1 MTVMS
6 ELPVIDREVSLSS
19 LVEFS
24 ENLTSLVFSL
34 RNKILAPQPR
44 KSAPTFTS
52 THIAEICGIDR
63 ARLHYLATKEGS
75 TLPPGEVS
83 SNGRTRQFTLAET
96 RKWIQQ
102 VSQITPSPLL
112 ATGVGQAKVL
122 ISSNFK
128 GGSCKTTTTMCL
140 AQGLSLLGRKVLV
153 VDLDPQASLT
163 ELCGL
168 YAEKEI
174 GQEDTVLPA
183 ILVPEDFSLEDVV
196 QDTYWDGI
204 DVIPAHPSL
213 FEAEFHLPAKV
224 AKNPGFKFWTLLR
237 DALKPLRTKY
247 DYIILDSAPSLSY
260 LTLNGLMA
268 ADAMV
273 MPLVPESLDFISSAS
288 FWTLFADMGK
298 TFTEL
303 DGDKKFDFVSV
314 LLTKVDYSAT
324 SSAPVVRSWV
334 NRAYGEWLSGTEIP
348 TSSVMSSGALKIS
361 TVYDINKWAGGAK
374 TLERVREP
382 LDEYCRWLDTFYSE
396 KWEMAR

>member
-1 MTVMS
+1 MTVNS

-24 ENLTSLVFSL
+24 DNLTALVSTL
-34 RNKILAPQPR
+34 RSKILAPQPR

-52 THIAEICGIDR
+52 TQVAEICEIDR

-75 TLPPGEVS
+75 SLPTGQVS
-83 SNGRTRQFTLAET
+83 PNGRTRQFTLAEA
-96 RKWIQQ
+96 RQWIQQ
-102 VSQITPSPLL
+102 VSKIKRSPLL
-112 ATGVGQAKVL
+112 ETGVGQAKV
-122 ISSNFK
+122 IVSSNFK

-174 GQEDTVLPA
+174 VQEDTVLPA
-183 ILVPEDFSLEDVV
+183 ILVPEDYSLVDVI

-213 FEAEFHLPAKV
+213 FEAEFHLPAKSS
-224 AKNPGFKFWTLLR
+224 KNPGFKFWTLLR
-237 DALKPLRTKY
+237 NGLEPVRKMY

-288 FWTLFADMGK
+288 FWSLFADMGK
-298 TFTEL
+298 TFTAL
-303 DGDKKFDFVSV
+303 DGEKKFDFVSV
-314 LLTKVDYSAT
+314 LLTKVDYNTS

-334 NRAYGEWLSGTEIP
+334 NRAYGDWLSSIEVP
-348 TSSVMSSGALKIS
+348 ASSAMSSGALRIS
-361 TVYDINKWAGGAK
+361 TVFDISKWDGSMK

-382 LDEYCRWLDTFYSE
+382 LDEYCRWLDNFYSE
-396 KWEMAR
+396 KWEVAQ

>member
-1 MTVMS
+1 MTVNS

-19 LVEFS
+19 LVDFS
-24 ENLTSLVFSL
+24 ENLTALVSTL
-34 RNKILAPQPR
+34 RSKILAPQPR
-44 KSAPTFTS
+44 KNAPTFTS
-52 THIAEICGIDR
+52 TQVAEICEIDR
-63 ARLHYLATKEGS
+63 ARLHYLATKEGN
-75 TLPPGEVS
+75 TLPPGQVS
-83 SNGRTRQFTLAET
+83 PNGRARQFTLAEA
-96 RKWIQQ
+96 RQWIQQ
-102 VSQITPSPLL
+102 ASKIKRSPLL
-112 ATGVGQAKVL
+112 ETGVAQGKV
-122 ISSNFK
+122 IVSSNFK

-174 GQEDTVLPA
+174 VQEDTVLPA
-183 ILVPEDFSLEDVV
+183 ILVPEDYTLMDVI

-213 FEAEFHLPAKV
+213 FEAEFHLPAKTS
-224 AKNPGFKFWTLLR
+224 KQPGFKFWTLLR
-237 DALKPLRTKY
+237 NGLEPVRKLY

-288 FWTLFADMGK
+288 FWSLFADMGK
-298 TFTEL
+298 DFTKI

-314 LLTKVDYSAT
+314 LLTKVDYNTS

-334 NRAYGEWLSGTEIP
+334 NRAYGDWLSSIEVP
-348 TSSVMSSGALKIS
+348 ASSAMSSGALRIS
-361 TVYDINKWAGGAK
+361 TVFDISKWEGSMK

-382 LDEYCRWLDTFYSE
+382 LDEYCRWLDNFYSE
-396 KWEMAR
+396 KWEVAQ

>member
-6 ELPVIDREVSLSS
+6 ELPVLDREVSLTS
-19 LVEFS
+19 LVDFS

-44 KSAPTFTS
+44 KNAPTFTS
-52 THIAEICGIDR
+52 TQIAEICGIDR
-63 ARLHYLATKEGS
+63 ARLHYLANKEGG

-83 SNGRTRQFTLAET
+83 SNGRNRIFTLKEA
-96 RKWIQQ
+96 RQWIQQ
-102 VSQITPSPLL
+102 VSQIKRSPLL
-112 ATGVGQAKVL
+112 ETGVAQGKV
-122 ISSNFK
+122 IVSSNFK

-174 GQEDTVLPA
+174 VQEDTVLPA
-183 ILVPEDFSLEDVV
+183 ILVPEDFTLVDVI

-224 AKNPGFKFWTLLR
+224 SKNPGFKFWTLLR
-237 DALKPLRTKY
+237 DALTPLRSMY

-288 FWTLFADMGK
+288 FWNLFADMGK
-298 TFTEL
+298 TFTER

-314 LLTKVDYSAT
+314 LLTKVDYSST

-334 NRAYGEWLSGTEIP
+334 NRAYGDWLSATEVP
-348 TSSVMSSGALKIS
+348 ASSVMSSGALKIS
-361 TVYDINKWAGGAK
+361 TVYDITKWAGGMK

-382 LDEYCRWLDTFYSE
+382 LDQYCRWLDNFYSE
-396 KWEMAR
+396 KWEMAQ